1 MRLLQKVLKVTF
13 IAHDEATGKKIEKWL
28 HLWALEMTTDFL
40 KNSIVDSTVRL
51 KVKEI
56 YGHIMQGQENIKSF
70 LFPVSL

>member
-13 IAHDEATGKKIEKWL
+13 IAHDEATEKKIEKWL
-28 HLWALEMTTDFL
+28 HLWVLEMTTDFL
-40 KNSIVDSTVRL
+40 KTSIVDSTVRL

-56 YGHIMQGQENIKSF
+56 YSHIMQGQENIKSF

>member
-1 MRLLQKVLKVTF
+1 
-13 IAHDEATGKKIEKWL
+13 
-28 HLWALEMTTDFL
+28 MTTDFL